1 MVIRRG
7 LGVFVTV
14 LTLCATAIS
23 VFAQNSSNRS
33 ATPVDPIDAI
43 LRAFESYSI
52 VALGEGPHGNE
63 QGLAFRLRLI
73 RDRRFAATVN
83 DIVVESGSAGYQ
95 DAVDRYMQ
103 GEDVPTNT
111 MRDVFENTVTPTP
124 VWDRPMYAEFFR
136 AVRAMNRVLP
146 RERQVRVLLGDPAID
161 WNTVKTRDDYLALL
175 RQRDSHPA
183 DLIRREVLAKNRHAL
198 VIYGDGHFQAK
209 TERPALSMAALLE
222 AAGARVFTITTT
234 FADLSSFQPEVTSWR
249 LPAFALL
256 RGTRLGAVPYERFF
270 GPPPPV
276 PFFQA
281 NPRIED
287 HFDALVYLGPV
298 SSMTMGPLPYPRCA
312 EPAYVEMRVT
322 RMVLSGMPANVADRL
337 SSECAAARR

>member
-14 LTLCATAIS
+14 LTLCATA
-23 VFAQNSSNRS
+23 
-33 ATPVDPIDAI
+33 
-43 LRAFESYSI
+43 
-52 VALGEGPHGNE
+52 
-63 QGLAFRLRLI
+63 
-73 RDRRFAATVN
+73 
-83 DIVVESGSAGYQ
+83 
-95 DAVDRYMQ
+95 
-103 GEDVPTNT
+103 
-111 MRDVFENTVTPTP
+111 
-124 VWDRPMYAEFFR
+124 
-136 AVRAMNRVLP
+136 MNRALP
-146 RERQVRVLLGDPAID
+146 RERQIRVLLGDPAID

-198 VIYGDGHFQAK
+198 VIYGDGHLQAK

-222 AAGARVFTITTT
+222 AAGAGVFTITTT
-234 FADLSSFQPEVTSWR
+234 FADLSSFQPGVTSWR

-287 HFDALVYLGPV
+287 HFDALIYLGPRV
-298 SSMTMGPLPYPRCA
+298 VDDDGPLALSEVRRACIRRDACHADGPGGNARKRGRSA
-312 EPAYVEMRVT
+312 E
-322 RMVLSGMPANVADRL
+322 
-337 SSECAAARR
+337 

>member
-1 MVIRRG
+1 MAIRRG

-14 LTLCATAIS
+14 LTLCATAIGLS
-23 VFAQNSSNRS
+23 AQNSSNRS

-43 LRAFESYSI
+43 LKAFESYSI

-95 DAVDRYMQ
+95 DVVDRYMQ

-161 WNTVKTRDDYLALL
+161 WNTVKTRDDYLTLL

-234 FADLSSFQPEVTSWR
+234 FADLPSFQPDVTSWR
-249 LPAFALL
+249 IPAFCAVARHAPRRRAIRALL
-256 RGTRLGAVPYERFF
+256 RSATTRAILSSQSSHRRSLRR
-270 GPPPPV
+270 
-276 PFFQA
+276 
-281 NPRIED
+281 PRLSRPRVVD
-287 HFDALVYLGPV
+287 DDGPV
-298 SSMTMGPLPYPRCA
+298 AVS
-312 EPAYVEMRVT
+312 EMRRT
-322 RMVLSGMPANVADRL
+322 CIRRDARHADGPVGN
-337 SSECAAARR
+337 ARKRGRSAE